1 MRAANPC
8 ETRLGDAH
16 RYLTALKRILTDII
30 KVRYNVRYYA
40 RCHMKRVRVNEDI
53 RPMSEFRTGIASFLK
68 QIHDTKRPMIITQ
81 HGKGVAVLLDAGE
94 YEAMQERI
102 ELLQDIQTSIGQIE
116 AGQGV
121 DNDQAKRTVLNRI
134 RK

>member
-1 MRAANPC
+1 
-8 ETRLGDAH
+8 
-16 RYLTALKRILTDII
+16 
-30 KVRYNVRYYA
+30 
-40 RCHMKRVRVNEDI
+40 MKRLRVNEDI

-68 QIHDTKRPMIITQ
+68 QIHDTKRPLIITQ

-102 ELLQDIQTSIGQIE
+102 ELLQDIQTSISQIE
-116 AGQGV
+116 GGQGIEH
-121 DNDQAKRTVLNRI
+121 DEAKATVLKGI

>member
-1 MRAANPC
+1 
-8 ETRLGDAH
+8 
-16 RYLTALKRILTDII
+16 
-30 KVRYNVRYYA
+30 
-40 RCHMKRVRVNEDI
+40 MKRPRVNEDI

-68 QIHDTKRPMIITQ
+68 QIHDTKRPLIITQ
-81 HGKGVAVLLDAGE
+81 HGKGVAVLIDAGE

-116 AGQGV
+116 AGQAI
-121 DNDQAKRTVLNRI
+121 DHDHAKATVLKRI